1 MAEIWDRTS
10 EGSEESSVL
19 ERREERGEE
28 EEGGREEGE
37 EGEGREKPTHRLKT
51 SDALVPLEP
60 LKEALEGLP
69 DQPERGGPT
78 SAKGVLA
85 LQ

>member
-1 MAEIWDRTS
+1 MERR
-10 EGSEESSVL
+10 L
-19 ERREERGEE
+19 ERGAE
-28 EEGGREEGE
+28 EEGEGEEGE
-37 EGEGREKPTHRLKT
+37 EGEGREEPTHRLKT

-69 DQPERGGPT
+69 DQSQGGGPT

-85 LQ
+85 L